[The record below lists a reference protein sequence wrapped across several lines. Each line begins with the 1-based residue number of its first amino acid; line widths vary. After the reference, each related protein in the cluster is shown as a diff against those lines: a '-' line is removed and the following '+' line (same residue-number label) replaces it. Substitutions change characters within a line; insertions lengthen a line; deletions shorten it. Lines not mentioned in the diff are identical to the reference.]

1 MNVAFLVAALVAVSN
16 PGDSY
21 IPADPWR
28 IGPQH
33 ADARPSDPSNKSS
46 KSAAASDAVLLDFG
60 ADWCGYCRQMEPVI
74 GQLAAMGYPVRKV
87 NADRERALADKYGVQ
102 GLPCF
107 VMLVDGREVDRFVG
121 TRDHDGQP
129 LNVARFEAMFR
140 RNGVGSATSIAGA
153 PLPGAAPAAAV
164 PFPASDSDPAAIKP
178 ASVASLPADS
188 RGPNNRSYDRLIR
201 SSVRL
206 KIEDDT
212 GNSVGSGTIIDARA
226 GEALI
231 ITCGHV
237 FRDAAKDGRI
247 LVDLFGPDAPHALVG
262 HLIDYDLKSEVGI
275 ISIRTSYPLVAARLA
290 PPGYTVKQAD
300 RVISIGCDS
309 GADATVKEAHVTSI
323 NRYAGAPN
331 LEVDFQPVQGRSGGG
346 LFTPDGY
353 VVGVCYAADPEGHEG
368 LFSALPALCD
378 ELDRAGLAFVYK
390 QGSGVGVPGSTGQL
404 SALPRAQGLVS
415 SLRSREIADPKP
427 ENPIFDGP
435 NAPIA
440 TSLTERAPQNLSA
453 DEQAALA
460 AMRDRAD
467 GSQMICI
474 MRSSGD
480 SGAKNEII
488 VLDHVSEGFIERL
501 AAESASANAQ
511 RSTPR

>member
-1 MNVAFLVAALVAVSN
+1 MNVVILVAALAAVSN

-28 IGPQH
+28 VGPEH
-33 ADARPSDPSNKSS
+33 TDRRPSGSNAKSSNKSS
-46 KSAAASDAVLLDFG
+46 DTVLLDFG
-60 ADWCGYCRQMEPVI
+60 ADWCGYCRQMEPTI
-74 GQLAAMGYPVRKV
+74 DQLAAMGYPVRKV
-87 NADRERALADKYGVQ
+87 NFDRERALADKYGAQ

-140 RNGVGSATSIAGA
+140 RNGVNSAVNSSRAQ
-153 PLPGAAPAAAV
+153 LPGETAAAV
-164 PFPASDSDPAAIKP
+164 PFPANERAGELIKP
-178 ASVASLPADS
+178 APLSTQSEAISSP
-188 RGPNNRSYDRLIR
+188 YDQLIR

-247 LVDLFGPDAPHALVG
+247 LVDLFGPGAPHALVG
-262 HLIDYDLKSEVGI
+262 HLIDYDLTSEVGI
-275 ISIRTSYPLVAARLA
+275 ISIRTNYPLAAARLA
-290 PPGYTVKQAD
+290 PSGYTTRQGD
-300 RVISIGCDS
+300 RVISIGCDG
-309 GADATVKEAHVTSI
+309 GADATPKEAHVTSI
-323 NRYAGAPN
+323 NRYAGAAN

-346 LFTPDGY
+346 LFTPEGY
-353 VVGVCYAADPEGHEG
+353 VIGVCYAADPEGHEG

-378 ELDRAGLAFVYK
+378 ELNKAHLAFVYT
-390 QGSGVGVPGSTGQL
+390 QDSGSGDRRTAGEPT
-404 SALPRAQGLVS
+404 APRGAQGLD
-415 SLRSREIADPKP
+415 RPK
-427 ENPIFDGP
+427 I
-435 NAPIA
+435 I
-440 TSLTERAPQNLSA
+440 TSLTERSLSA
-453 DEQAALA
+453 DEQAAIA
-460 AMRDRAD
+460 AMRDRTD
-467 GSQMICI
+467 GSQVICI
-474 MRSSGD
+474 IRSPGD
-480 SGAKNEII
+480 AKSAIV

-501 AAESASANAQ
+501 ATESASPTAQ
-511 RSTPR
+511 SPTHR

>member
-1 MNVAFLVAALVAVSN
+1 MNLAILAALVAVSN

-28 IGPQH
+28 VGPQH
-33 ADARPSDPSNKSS
+33 AEVQPSDSSNKAS
-46 KSAAASDAVLLDFG
+46 KKPGAGDTVLLDFG
-60 ADWCGYCRQMEPVI
+60 AGWCGYCQQMEPVI
-74 GQLAAMGYPVRKV
+74 GQLAAMGYPIRKV
-87 NADRERALADKYGVQ
+87 NADREQALADKYGVQ

-107 VMLVDGREVDRFVG
+107 VMLVDGREVDRFIG

-140 RNGVGSATSIAGA
+140 RNGVGTGGAIERAPSPGTAAG
-153 PLPGAAPAAAV
+153 V
-164 PFPASDSDPAAIKP
+164 PFPANDHDPAVIKP
-178 ASVASLPADS
+178 VYLSSVPTDS
-188 RGPNNRSYDRLIR
+188 RASNGSSYDQLIR

-226 GEALI
+226 GKALI

-247 LVDLFGPDAPHALVG
+247 LVDLFGEGAPHALVG

-275 ISIRTSYPLVAARLA
+275 ISIHTNYPLATAHLA
-290 PPGYTVKQAD
+290 PPGYTVKQGD
-300 RVISIGCDS
+300 RVISIGCDG
-309 GADATVKEAHVTSI
+309 GADATIKEAHVTSI
-323 NRYAGAPN
+323 NRYAGAAN

-346 LFTPDGY
+346 LFTPEGY

-378 ELDRAGLAFVYK
+378 ELNKVGLASVCK
-390 QGSGVGVPGSTGQL
+390 QDSGSGAQDTAGQPTALPGSH
-404 SALPRAQGLVS
+404 GLD
-415 SLRSREIADPKP
+415 R
-427 ENPIFDGP
+427 P
-435 NAPIA
+435 NAATIA
-440 TSLTERAPQNLSA
+440 TSLTERSLSA
-453 DEQAALA
+453 DEQAAIA

-467 GSQMICI
+467 GSQVICI
-474 MRSSGD
+474 IRSSGD
-480 SGAKNEII
+480 AKSAIV
-488 VLDHVSEGFIERL
+488 VLDHVSDGFIERL
-501 AAESASANAQ
+501 AAESASPTAQ
-511 RSTPR
+511 SPTRR

>member
-1 MNVAFLVAALVAVSN
+1 MNLAFLAAAVLAVSS

-28 IGPQH
+28 VGPEH
-33 ADARPSDPSNKSS
+33 TDNRPTGTSAKSSNKSS
-46 KSAAASDAVLLDFG
+46 DTVLLDFG
-60 ADWCGYCRQMEPVI
+60 AEWCGYCRQMEPVI

-140 RNGVGSATSIAGA
+140 RNGVDSATSIARA
-153 PLPGAAPAAAV
+153 PSPGAAPAAAV
-164 PFPASDSDPAAIKP
+164 PFPASDSDGAVIRPIP
-178 ASVASLPADS
+178 LASAPVNS
-188 RGPNNRSYDRLIR
+188 RGSNSRPYDQLIR

-212 GNSVGSGTIIDARA
+212 GNSIGSGTIIDARA

-247 LVDLFGPDAPHALVG
+247 LVDLFGEGAPQAIVG

-275 ISIRTSYPLVAARLA
+275 ISIRTNYPLTAAHLA
-290 PPGYTVKQAD
+290 PPGYTARKGD
-300 RVISIGCDS
+300 RVISIGCD
-309 GADATVKEAHVTSI
+309 GGEDATVKEAHVTSI
-323 NRYAGAPN
+323 NRYAGAAN

-353 VVGVCYAADPEGHEG
+353 VVGVCYAADPTGHEG
-368 LFSALPALCD
+368 LFSAPSALCD
-378 ELDRAGLAFVYK
+378 ELSKVGLEFVCEQDPGFGGQGTAGQPTAVHGLDR
-390 QGSGVGVPGSTGQL
+390 
-404 SALPRAQGLVS
+404 
-415 SLRSREIADPKP
+415 
-427 ENPIFDGP
+427 P
-435 NAPIA
+435 NAATIT
-440 TSLTERAPQNLSA
+440 TSLTERSLSA
-453 DEQAALA
+453 DEQAAIA

-467 GSQMICI
+467 GSQAICI
-474 MRSSGD
+474 IRSSGD
-480 SGAKNEII
+480 AKSAIV

-501 AAESASANAQ
+501 AKESASPTAQ
-511 RSTPR
+511 SPTRR

>member
-1 MNVAFLVAALVAVSN
+1 MNVAFLAAALVAVSN

-28 IGPQH
+28 VGPQH
-33 ADARPSDPSNKSS
+33 TDARPSDPSNKSS
-46 KSAAASDAVLLDFG
+46 KNAATSDAVLLDFG

-107 VMLVDGREVDRFVG
+107 VMLVDGREVDRFIG

-129 LNVARFEAMFR
+129 LNVTRFEAMFR
-140 RNGVGSATSIAGA
+140 RNGVGSTSVSRAQST
-153 PLPGAAPAAAV
+153 GAAPTAV
-164 PFPASDSDPAAIKP
+164 PFPAGDGAVIQPDSLSSAPP
-178 ASVASLPADS
+178 GSLNANGSHHDQ
-188 RGPNNRSYDRLIR
+188 LIR

-206 KIEDDT
+206 KIEDET

-275 ISIRTSYPLVAARLA
+275 ISIRTNYPVVAARLA
-290 PPGYTVKQAD
+290 SPNYTVRQAD
-300 RVISIGCDS
+300 RVISVGCDG
-309 GADATVKEAHVTSI
+309 GADATAKDAHVTSI
-323 NRYAGAPN
+323 NRYAGAAN

-346 LFTPDGY
+346 LFTPEGY

-390 QGSGVGVPGSTGQL
+390 PGSGFRVQGSAAQPPAPPGV
-404 SALPRAQGLVS
+404 QGLAA
-415 SLRSREIADPKP
+415 SLRSREVASPNSD
-427 ENPIFDGP
+427 NPILDRP
-435 NAPIA
+435 NTQIA
-440 TSLTERAPQNLSA
+440 TSLIERAPQNLSA
-453 DEQAALA
+453 DEQAAVA

-467 GSQMICI
+467 GSQVICI
-474 MRSSGD
+474 IRSSGD
-480 SGAKNEII
+480 ANAKSEIL
-488 VLDHVSEGFIERL
+488 VLDHVSEGFVERL
-501 AAESASANAQ
+501 AAESAAL
-511 RSTPR
+511 R

>member
-1 MNVAFLVAALVAVSN
+1 MNVAFLAAALVAVSN

-28 IGPQH
+28 VGPEH
-33 ADARPSDPSNKSS
+33 TESRPSAASAKSSNKSS
-46 KSAAASDAVLLDFG
+46 DTVLLDFG
-60 ADWCGYCRQMEPVI
+60 AEWCGYCRQMEPII
-74 GQLAAMGYPVRKV
+74 GQVSAMGYPVRKV

-140 RNGVGSATSIAGA
+140 RNGVGAGGTIARA
-153 PLPGAAPAAAV
+153 QSPGATPGAV
-164 PFPASDSDPAAIKP
+164 PFQTSDRDAEMIKP
-178 ASVASLPADS
+178 VSLASASPGSHLPNIAPVDQ
-188 RGPNNRSYDRLIR
+188 LIR
-201 SSVRL
+201 ASVRL

-212 GNSVGSGTIIDARA
+212 GNSVGSGTIIDARS

-247 LVDLFGPDAPHALVG
+247 LVDLFGDGAPHALVG

-275 ISIRTSYPLVAARLA
+275 ISIRTNYPLAAAHLA
-290 PPGYTVKQAD
+290 PPGYAARQGD
-300 RVISIGCDS
+300 RVISIGCDG
-309 GADATVKEAHVTSI
+309 GADATAKEAHVTSI
-323 NRYAGAPN
+323 NRYAGAAN

-346 LFTPDGY
+346 LFTPEGY
-353 VVGVCYAADPEGHEG
+353 VIGVCYAADPEGHEG

-378 ELDRAGLAFVYK
+378 ELDRARLAFVHQPTAQPGVQGLGFGA
-390 QGSGVGVPGSTGQL
+390 QGSAVQPPAPLGVL
-404 SALPRAQGLVS
+404 GL
-415 SLRSREIADPKP
+415 A
-427 ENPIFDGP
+427 GP

-453 DEQAALA
+453 DEQAAIA
-460 AMRDRAD
+460 AMRDRTD
-467 GSQMICI
+467 GSQVICI
-474 MRSSGD
+474 IRPSGD
-480 SGAKNEII
+480 SKSEIL
-488 VLDHVSEGFIERL
+488 VLDHVAEGFIERL
-501 AAESASANAQ
+501 AAESASANH
-511 RSTPR
+511 

>member
-1 MNVAFLVAALVAVSN
+1 
-16 PGDSY
+16 
-21 IPADPWR
+21 
-28 IGPQH
+28 
-33 ADARPSDPSNKSS
+33 
-46 KSAAASDAVLLDFG
+46 
-60 ADWCGYCRQMEPVI
+60 MEPVI

-87 NADRERALADKYGVQ
+87 NADRERGLADKYGVQ

-129 LNVARFEAMFR
+129 LNVTRFEAMFR
-140 RNGVGSATSIAGA
+140 RNGVGSATSIARA
-153 PLPGAAPAAAV
+153 QSPGAAPAAAV
-164 PFPASDSDPAAIKP
+164 PFPANDRTGELIKP
-178 ASVASLPADS
+178 VSLSSGPFDSLASNGAP
-188 RGPNNRSYDRLIR
+188 YDRLIR

-247 LVDLFGPDAPHALVG
+247 LVDLFGPSAPHGLVG

-275 ISIRTSYPLVAARLA
+275 ISIRTNYPVAAARLA
-290 PPGYTVKQAD
+290 PPGYTARQGD
-300 RVISIGCDS
+300 HVISIGCDG
-309 GADATVKEAHVTSI
+309 GADATPKDAHVTSI
-323 NRYAGAPN
+323 NRYAGAAN

-390 QGSGVGVPGSTGQL
+390 QGSGVG
-404 SALPRAQGLVS
+404 AQGLAAQPPAPPGVVGLEGSRRSKEVS
-415 SLRSREIADPKP
+415 GLNS
-427 ENPIFDGP
+427 ENPIFDRP

-440 TSLTERAPQNLSA
+440 TSLTERTPQNLSA
-453 DEQAALA
+453 DEQAAIA

-467 GSQMICI
+467 GSQVICI

-480 SGAKNEII
+480 PSAKNEII

-501 AAESASANAQ
+501 AAESASPTAQ
-511 RSTPR
+511 SSRPR